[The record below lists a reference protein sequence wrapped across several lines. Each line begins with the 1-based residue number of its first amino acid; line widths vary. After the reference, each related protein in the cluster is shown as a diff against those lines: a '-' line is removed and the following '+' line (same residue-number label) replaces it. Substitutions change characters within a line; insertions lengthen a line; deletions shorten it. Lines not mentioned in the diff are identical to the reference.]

1 MCCCRVV
8 LKQSGLLMC
17 YFHSLFKQGGVV
29 MCFLPVVTSEQ
40 GAVKHFCVCQNR
52 VGWYVVAS
60 CAKNGWI
67 GNDTMVCHGVG
78 WLCVVD
84 MLHEIEWIGNVLLPC
99 CVKTG

>member
-40 GAVKHFCVCQNR
+40 GAVKHFFVCVR
-52 VGWYVVAS
+52 IGWGGMLLPVVPKMAGLGMIPWYVM
-60 CAKNGWI
+60 GW
-67 GNDTMVCHGVG
+67 GGY
-78 WLCVVD
+78 
-84 MLHEIEWIGNVLLPC
+84 VLLTC
-99 CVKTG
+99 CMK